1 MMDERAAGAPWWLP
15 TDSLDRPVCVDT
27 VDMSEVAVVGGSY
40 HIAEAQDLS
49 TLDPGDTLAGFYNA
63 EKEVSGYLYALFLER
78 F

>member
-1 MMDERAAGAPWWLP
+1 
-15 TDSLDRPVCVDT
+15 
-27 VDMSEVAVVGGSY
+27 MSEVAVVGGSY
-40 HIAEAQDLS
+40 HIAEAKDLS